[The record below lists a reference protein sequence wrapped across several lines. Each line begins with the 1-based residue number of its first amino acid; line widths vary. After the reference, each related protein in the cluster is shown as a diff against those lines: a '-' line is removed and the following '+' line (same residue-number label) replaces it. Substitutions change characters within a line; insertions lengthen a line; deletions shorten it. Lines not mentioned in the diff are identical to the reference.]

1 MITRLLRSILIFNS
15 IEFFEKEKDY
25 LEVVC
30 TVNVISTITWFT
42 LFKFL
47 ARKLLI
53 ISENWYYFKAILGLY
68 QLFMPLEYWE
78 LV

>member
-30 TVNVISTITWFT
+30 TVNVISTIT
-42 LFKFL
+42 
-47 ARKLLI
+47 
-53 ISENWYYFKAILGLY
+53 
-68 QLFMPLEYWE
+68 
-78 LV
+78 